1 MRRLLSATVGA
12 VCSANCEG
20 LPRIY
25 DKTNPI
31 FFISPSGAG
40 AGSWRGGG
48 GGAGTE
54 PAWSRKLELDQKHLE
69 IHCLNLKPEK
79 FHPLKEQSI
88 FLCVFNF
95 SQSLLLVCLFVPSP
109 CLPAS
114 AASAQTRP
122 SP

>member
-1 MRRLLSATVGA
+1 MTRQIQYFSFLRAEPELVPG
-12 VCSANCEG
+12 E
-20 LPRIY
+20 
-25 DKTNPI
+25 
-31 FFISPSGAG
+31 
-40 AGSWRGGG
+40 GGG

-95 SQSLLLVCLFVPSP
+95 
-109 CLPAS
+109 
-114 AASAQTRP
+114 
-122 SP
+122 

>member
-1 MRRLLSATVGA
+1 MSRLLSATVGA

-48 GGAGTE
+48 EEGQGQNRPGAE
-54 PAWSRKLELDQKHLE
+54 N
-69 IHCLNLKPEK
+69 LNLIRNTLK
-79 FHPLKEQSI
+79 FI
-88 FLCVFNF
+88 V
-95 SQSLLLVCLFVPSP
+95 
-109 CLPAS
+109 
-114 AASAQTRP
+114 
-122 SP
+122 